1 VLVPLHLH
9 EPDKQTAFACVQSVQ
24 DDPQVPDGHAQ
35 TFPVH
40 TFGDKHVEHAG
51 YVRPHDP
58 AVLAQLQVRFKQT
71 LLMFVAAQLKQDD
84 TVPQLVTVPVHVQT
98 LELHTRGLA
107 QLVQDPGLPQ
117 LVELLPHDG
126 EGVVVGEV
134 EENVVA
140 VVTVVDAICT
150 NVVVDTVVVVDVET
164 GVVGVPVIEDAVT
177 VSLVALVPCTGIVV
191 INCAAIVLVDAVA
204 LVVVL
209 VDEPTAEVDPAETAM
224 HASP

>member
-1 VLVPLHLH
+1 M
-9 EPDKQTAFACVQSVQ
+9 QSVQ

-164 GVVGVPVIEDAVT
+164 GVVGVPVIEDIVRVIVPN
-177 VSLVALVPCTGIVV
+177 VSVVPCNGTVV
-191 INCAAIVLVDAVA
+191 VTCAAIVLVDAVA

>member
-1 VLVPLHLH
+1 
-9 EPDKQTAFACVQSVQ
+9 VQSVQ

-164 GVVGVPVIEDAVT
+164 GVVGVPVIEDIVRVIVPN
-177 VSLVALVPCTGIVV
+177 VSVVPCNGTVV
-191 INCAAIVLVDAVA
+191 VTCAAIVLVDAVA